1 MHRENRSADG
11 RKRQLAK
18 IDNRI
23 LIDARRIRKKIFKD
37 ENGMIAKGGGVR
49 KKQAGPKSRTLAGP
63 LVMKNWDVCPRG
75 WS

>member
-37 ENGMIAKGGGVR
+37 ENGMIAKG
-49 KKQAGPKSRTLAGP
+49 AACAKSKRARRVELLRAR
-63 LVMKNWDVCPRG
+63 L
-75 WS
+75 S